1 MTILAHFVLLF
12 RADSVEWS
20 PMPNAADPVNLK
32 AKLSITSIILVHK
45 YSCFFYKHELCGEI
59 KGG

>member
-1 MTILAHFVLLF
+1 
-12 RADSVEWS
+12 
-20 PMPNAADPVNLK
+20 MPNAADPVNLK
-32 AKLSITSIILVHK
+32 AKLNITSIILVHK